1 MTRIFLTKNGILATN
16 HKADKSL
23 VSAAF
28 FTNEGRFVRECTISE
43 AIYLVEEI
51 ELQPIKLTPY
61 KEETDLAGFM
71 CSMLKMP
78 KWEHVISVR
87 VTDDY
92 SSFKSATC
100 NNGGYYVSKTLNWFI
115 CTMPNGEHQ
124 FRVVATY
131 STSNELEFDQLSGYF
146 EQGLGKLIIEN
157 AQAKFTTLTSRNKDG
172 DIEDHYAMLEEISG
186 PCTFADMWNQRY
198 LYVPSQEDVYPG
210 TNEYIRDAFTFTQR
224 KEIVSKLRD
233 LGLSRPKAK
242 ARTRK
247 RR

>member
-1 MTRIFLTKNGILATN
+1 MTRIFLTQNGLLATN

-28 FTNEGRFVRECTISE
+28 FTNVGRFVRQCSISE

-51 ELQPIKLTPY
+51 ELQPIKLIPY

-71 CSMLKMP
+71 CSKLGMP

-87 VTDDY
+87 VTDD
-92 SSFKSATC
+92 
-100 NNGGYYVSKTLNWFI
+100 SKTLNWFV

-124 FRVVATY
+124 FRVVTTY
-131 STSNELEFDQLSGYF
+131 TKKAHSTSAELEFDQLSGAF

-172 DIEDHYAMLEEISG
+172 DIEDHYVMLEEISE
-186 PCTFADMWNQRY
+186 PCTFADMWNQKY

>member
-1 MTRIFLTKNGILATN
+1 MTRIFLTRTGLLATN
-16 HKADKSL
+16 HKADNSL
-23 VSAAF
+23 VNAAF
-28 FTNEGRFVRECTISE
+28 FTNEGRFVRQSTISE

-51 ELQPIKLTPY
+51 ELQPIKLIPY

-71 CSMLKMP
+71 CSKLGMP

-87 VTDDY
+87 VTDD
-92 SSFKSATC
+92 
-100 NNGGYYVSKTLNWFI
+100 SKTLNWFV

-124 FRVVATY
+124 FRVVTTY
-131 STSNELEFDQLSGYF
+131 STSAELEFDQLSGAF

-172 DIEDHYAMLEEISG
+172 DIEDHYVMLEEISE
-186 PCTFADMWNQRY
+186 PCTFADMWNQKY